1 MAIDAASI
9 DGTHIPTKIPS
20 NLLPVNQRDTEYKND
35 TNAKM
40 IG

>member
-1 MAIDAASI
+1 MENASI

-20 NLLPVNQRDTEYKND
+20 NLLPVNHKLTESKNEMKA
-35 TNAKM
+35 NI

>member
-1 MAIDAASI
+1 MENASI

-20 NLLPVNQRDTEYKND
+20 NLLPVNHKLTDSKNEKKA
-35 TNAKM
+35 NM

>member
-1 MAIDAASI
+1 MENASI

-20 NLLPVNQRDTEYKND
+20 SLLPVNHKLTESKNEM
-35 TNAKM
+35 NANM

>member
-1 MAIDAASI
+1 MENASI

-20 NLLPVNQRDTEYKND
+20 NLLPVNHKLTESKNEMK
-35 TNAKM
+35 ASM